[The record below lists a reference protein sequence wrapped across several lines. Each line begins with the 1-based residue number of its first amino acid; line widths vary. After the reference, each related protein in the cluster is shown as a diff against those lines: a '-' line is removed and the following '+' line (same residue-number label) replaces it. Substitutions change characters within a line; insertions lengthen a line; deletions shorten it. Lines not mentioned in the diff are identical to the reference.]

1 MTQLPR
7 PSGQNFAAS
16 ELGAALAACRRAFLA
31 VALFSG
37 MSNVLMLTGALF
49 MLEVYDRVLPSRSVP
64 TLVALLILT
73 AGLYAAQ
80 GFIEAIRSR
89 ILVRI
94 GDSLDEAMN
103 MRVYDAIVRLP
114 LKIGAKGDG
123 SQTSRALDAVRGFLS
138 GAGPSAFFDLP
149 CLPVYLPI

>member
-1 MTQLPR
+1 MR
-7 PSGQNFAAS
+7 
-16 ELGAALAACRRAFLA
+16 
-31 VALFSG
+31 
-37 MSNVLMLTGALF
+37 
-49 MLEVYDRVLPSRSVP
+49 
-64 TLVALLILT
+64 LILT
-73 AGLYAAQ
+73 AGLYSAQ

-123 SQTSRALDAVRGFLS
+123 SQPIRDLDAVRGFLFR
-138 GAGPSAFFDLP
+138 AGPSAFFDLP
-149 CLPVYLPI
+149 WLPVYLGICFLFHTYIGLTALAGAVILVLQPW